1 MNKVQGK
8 IWGNTRDIFSNSN
21 FEIHR
26 IEINKGGYCS
36 KHKHTHKFNAFYI
49 EKGKLKISIY
59 QTDYDLVDDTI
70 AITGDLSIAEP
81 RLYHKFEALEDTIC
95 YEIYWTELDTND
107 IERESV
113 GGKVNE

>member
-8 IWGNTRDIFSNSN
+8 IWGKTQDIFKNPN
-21 FEIHR
+21 FELHR

-36 KHKHTHKFNAFYI
+36 KHKHTYKFNAFYI

-81 RLYHKFEALEDTIC
+81 GLYHKFEALEDTIC
-95 YEIYWTELDTND
+95 YEIYWVELDTND

-113 GGKVNE
+113 GGNVN